1 MATPVNDTKLQ
12 DARRVY
18 NTLCSMLNN
27 IKWNYDRDDEQLTV
41 KTSAI
46 GDDLKIPLRIYVSA
60 DRQVMYVKSPMPFS
74 VSEDKRQLLGN
85 AIHIANYSMLNG
97 CFEYDLSDGYI
108 GFKIVVP
115 FSQSIISED
124 VCHYMVM
131 LSCQMVDKY
140 NDKFLMLL
148 NGKMTLDEF
157 NEFAN
162 K

>member
-12 DARRVY
+12 DATRVY

-27 IKWNYDRDDEQLTV
+27 IKWSYERDDEKLTV

-46 GDDLKIPLRIYVSA
+46 GNDLKIPLHIYVSTE
-60 DRQVMYVKSPMPFS
+60 RQVMYVKSPMPFS
-74 VSEDKRQLLGN
+74 VSQDKRQLVGN
-85 AIHIANYSMLNG
+85 AVHIANYSMLNG
-97 CFEYDLSDGYI
+97 CFEYDISDGYV

-115 FSQSIISED
+115 FAQSIISEE

-131 LSCQMVDKY
+131 LTCSMVDKF
-140 NDKFLMLL
+140 NDKFLMLI
-148 NGKMTLDEF
+148 NGKMTLQEF
-157 NEFAN
+157 KVFTA